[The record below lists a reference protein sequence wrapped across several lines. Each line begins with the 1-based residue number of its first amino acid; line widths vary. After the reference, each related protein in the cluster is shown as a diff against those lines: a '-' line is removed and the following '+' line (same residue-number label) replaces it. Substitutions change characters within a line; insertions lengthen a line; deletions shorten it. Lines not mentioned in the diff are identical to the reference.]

1 MCTATEKR
9 FQNAGSRTPAIVV
22 VVVRVVIVVVV
33 VVVVCG
39 RLVNVLSYCGL
50 MCAGLS
56 S

>member
-33 VVVVCG
+33 VVVCG